1 MPIAFFD
8 LDRTL
13 ISVNSGQLW
22 VAFERREGRI
32 RFSQAARAALW
43 IFGYHLG
50 FSRME
55 PILEEAIATLA
66 GEEEE
71 VLRERSLRF
80 YRSEVERTFRPGA
93 LPAVQ
98 QHRAQGHRLALLT
111 SSSIYL
117 SEAVGQSLGISH
129 LCCNEFQVQDGRF
142 TGQPQ
147 RPLCF
152 GAGKVI
158 HAERL
163 ALQLGEKL
171 EESWFYTDSY
181 SDLPVLERVGHP
193 VVVNPDPA
201 LAREARRRGWPLV
214 DWGRSENS

>member
-22 VAFERREGRI
+22 VAFEHREGRI
-32 RFSQAARAALW
+32 RAGQAARAALW

-66 GEEEE
+66 GEEET

-80 YRSEVERTFRPGA
+80 YRNEVEATFRPGA
-93 LPAVQ
+93 RPALQ
-98 QHRAQGHRLALLT
+98 QHQQQGHHLALLT
-111 SSSIYL
+111 SSSLYL
-117 SEAVGQSLGISH
+117 SEAVGKSLGIPH
-129 LCCNEFQVQDGRF
+129 ICCNHFQVRDGRF
-142 TGQPQ
+142 TGRPE

-152 GAGKVI
+152 GAGKLA
-158 HAERL
+158 HALRL
-163 ALQLGEKL
+163 AEQLGEKL
-171 EESWFYTDSY
+171 EDSWFYTDSY
-181 SDLPVLERVGHP
+181 SDLPVLLRVRNP

-201 LAREARRRGWPLV
+201 LAREARRRGWTQV
-214 DWGRSENS
+214 DWGASKIS

>member
-32 RFSQAARAALW
+32 RIGQAARAALW

-66 GEEEE
+66 GEEEQ
-71 VLRERSLRF
+71 VLRDRSLRF
-80 YRSEVERTFRPGA
+80 YRNEVERTFRPGA
-93 LPAVQ
+93 RPALQ
-98 QHRAQGHRLALLT
+98 QHREQGHHLALLT
-111 SSSIYL
+111 SSSLYL
-117 SEAVGQSLGISH
+117 SEAVGESLGIPH
-129 LCCNEFQVQDGRF
+129 ICCNQFQVAGGRF
-142 TGQPQ
+142 TGQPE

-152 GAGKVI
+152 GAGKLV

-163 ALQLGEKL
+163 AEQLGEKL
-171 EESWFYTDSY
+171 EDSWFYTDSY
-181 SDLPVLERVGHP
+181 SDLPVLLRVRHP

-201 LAREARRRGWPLV
+201 LAREARRRGWTQL
-214 DWGRSENS
+214 DWGGSKNP

>member
-32 RFSQAARAALW
+32 RIGQAARAALW

-98 QHRAQGHRLALLT
+98 QHREQGHSLALLT

-117 SEAVGQSLGISH
+117 SEAVGESLGIPH
-129 LCCNEFQVQDGRF
+129 LCCNSRSRTVGS
-142 TGQPQ
+142 
-147 RPLCF
+147 
-152 GAGKVI
+152 
-158 HAERL
+158 L
-163 ALQLGEKL
+163 A
-171 EESWFYTDSY
+171 SPSAP
-181 SDLPVLERVGHP
+181 SVLV
-193 VVVNPDPA
+193 PA
-201 LAREARRRGWPLV
+201 R
-214 DWGRSENS
+214 